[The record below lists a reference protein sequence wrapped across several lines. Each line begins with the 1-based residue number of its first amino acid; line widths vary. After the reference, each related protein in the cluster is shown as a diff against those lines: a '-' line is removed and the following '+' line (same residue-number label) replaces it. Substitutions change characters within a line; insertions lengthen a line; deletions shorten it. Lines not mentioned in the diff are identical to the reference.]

1 MQENLP
7 LLERHA
13 PMAYGADPNM
23 FRTHRDEG
31 HEAQLEPLAR
41 LHADGRSL
49 REGKLRHPEVGVAE
63 AAG

>member
-1 MQENLP
+1 
-7 LLERHA
+7 
-13 PMAYGADPNM
+13 MAYGADPNM